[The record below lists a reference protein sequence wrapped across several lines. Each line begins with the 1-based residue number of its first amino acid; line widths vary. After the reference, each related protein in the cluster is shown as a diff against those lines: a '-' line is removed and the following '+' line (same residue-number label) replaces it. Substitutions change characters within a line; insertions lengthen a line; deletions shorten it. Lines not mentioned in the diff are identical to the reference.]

1 MPQDMKIKISEFED
15 DNEFAPSSDHR
26 LVLDVDGFA
35 GPIDVLLT
43 LAREQKV
50 DLTQIS
56 ILELADQYLAWV
68 VKLRQANLELAAD
81 YLVMAAWLAY
91 LKSLLLLPTSTDDEE
106 PTGEEMAAALQFQLL
121 RLESMQ
127 QAGEKLL
134 GRDQLGQDFFPRGN
148 PEKFGYNLN
157 SAFEASIYDLLKAY
171 GEHTHRSNVRTLRIE
186 LSDLYSTD
194 DGLKWLTKML
204 GSMPDWTSL
213 LQFLPAEIKG
223 DLVSRSMV
231 ASALS
236 AALQLTKQGELKIR
250 QTETFGTVY
259 VRVARNASE
268 FGGDKSIHPVEIK

>member
-1 MPQDMKIKISEFED
+1 METKISEFED

-56 ILELADQYLAWV
+56 ILELADQYLVWV
-68 VKLRQANLELAAD
+68 AKLRQANLELAAD

-91 LKSLLLLPTSTDDEE
+91 LKSILLLPTSTDDEE

-134 GRDQLGQDFFPRGN
+134 ARDQLGQDFFPRGN

-157 SAFEASIYDLLKAY
+157 GAFEVSIYDLLKAY
-171 GEHTHRSNVRTLRIE
+171 GEHTHRSNVRILRIE

-259 VRVARNASE
+259 VRAAQNASE
-268 FGGDKSIHPVEIK
+268 FGRDKSIHSVEIK

>member
-1 MPQDMKIKISEFED
+1 MAEDMETKISEFED

-68 VKLRQANLELAAD
+68 AKLRQANLELAAD

-134 GRDQLGQDFFPRGN
+134 GRDQLGRDFFPRGN

-171 GEHTHRSNVRTLRIE
+171 GEHTHRSNVRILRIE

-259 VRVARNASE
+259 VRAAQNAGE
-268 FGGDKSIHPVEIK
+268 LGRDKSIHSVEIK

>member
-1 MPQDMKIKISEFED
+1 MAEAMETKISEFED

-56 ILELADQYLAWV
+56 ILELADQYLVWV
-68 VKLRQANLELAAD
+68 AKLRQANLELAAD

-91 LKSLLLLPTSTDDEE
+91 LKSILLLPTSTDDEE

-157 SAFEASIYDLLKAY
+157 GAFEASIYDLLKAY
-171 GEHTHRSNVRTLRIE
+171 GEHTHRSNVRILRIE

-259 VRVARNASE
+259 VRAAQNASE
-268 FGGDKSIHPVEIK
+268 FGRDKSIHSVEIK

>member
-1 MPQDMKIKISEFED
+1 MAEDMETKISEFED

-56 ILELADQYLAWV
+56 ILELADQYLVWV
-68 VKLRQANLELAAD
+68 AKLRQANLELAAD

-91 LKSLLLLPTSTDDEE
+91 LKSILLLPTSTDDEE

-134 GRDQLGQDFFPRGN
+134 ARDQLGQDFFPRGN

-157 SAFEASIYDLLKAY
+157 GAFEASIYDLLKAY
-171 GEHTHRSNVRTLRIE
+171 GEHTHRSNVRILRIE

-236 AALQLTKQGELKIR
+236 AALELTKQGELKIR

-259 VRVARNASE
+259 VRAAQNASE
-268 FGGDKSIHPVEIK
+268 FGRDKSIHSVEIK

>member
-1 MPQDMKIKISEFED
+1 MAEDMETKISEFED

-56 ILELADQYLAWV
+56 ILELADQYLVWV
-68 VKLRQANLELAAD
+68 AKLRQANLELAAD

-134 GRDQLGQDFFPRGN
+134 ARDQLGQDFFPRGN

-157 SAFEASIYDLLKAY
+157 GAFEASIYDLLKAY
-171 GEHTHRSNVRTLRIE
+171 GEHTHRSNVRILRIE

-213 LQFLPAEIKG
+213 LQFLPAENKG
-223 DLVSRSMV
+223 DLVSRSML
-231 ASALS
+231 ASALT

-259 VRVARNASE
+259 VRAAQNASE
-268 FGGDKSIHPVEIK
+268 FGRDKSIHSVEIK

>member
-1 MPQDMKIKISEFED
+1 MAEDMETKISEFED

-56 ILELADQYLAWV
+56 ILELADQYLVWV
-68 VKLRQANLELAAD
+68 AKLRQANLELAAD

-134 GRDQLGQDFFPRGN
+134 ARDQLGQDFFPRGN

-157 SAFEASIYDLLKAY
+157 GAFEASIYDLLKAY
-171 GEHTHRSNVRTLRIE
+171 GEHTHRSNVRILRIE

-259 VRVARNASE
+259 VRAVQNASE
-268 FGGDKSIHPVEIK
+268 LGRDKSIHSVEIK

>member
-1 MPQDMKIKISEFED
+1 MAEDMETKISEFED

-56 ILELADQYLAWV
+56 ILELADQYLVWV
-68 VKLRQANLELAAD
+68 AKLRQANLELAAD

-91 LKSLLLLPTSTDDEE
+91 LKSILLLPTSTDDEE

-134 GRDQLGQDFFPRGN
+134 ARDQLGQDFFPRGN

-157 SAFEASIYDLLKAY
+157 GAFEASMYDLLKAY
-171 GEHTHRSNVRTLRIE
+171 GEHTHRSNVRILRIE

-259 VRVARNASE
+259 VRAAQNASE
-268 FGGDKSIHPVEIK
+268 FGRDKSIHSVEIK

>member
-1 MPQDMKIKISEFED
+1 MAEDMETKISEFED

-91 LKSLLLLPTSTDDEE
+91 LKSILLLPTSTDDEE

-134 GRDQLGQDFFPRGN
+134 ARDQLGQDFFPRGN

-171 GEHTHRSNVRTLRIE
+171 GEHTHRSNVRILRIE

-194 DGLKWLTKML
+194 DGLKLLTKML

-259 VRVARNASE
+259 VRAAQNASE
-268 FGGDKSIHPVEIK
+268 FGRDKSIHSVEIK

>member
-1 MPQDMKIKISEFED
+1 MAEDMETKISEFED

-157 SAFEASIYDLLKAY
+157 SAFEVSIYDLLKAY
-171 GEHTHRSNVRTLRIE
+171 GEHTHRSNVRILRIE

-259 VRVARNASE
+259 VRAAQNASE
-268 FGGDKSIHPVEIK
+268 LGRDKSIHSVEIK

>member
-1 MPQDMKIKISEFED
+1 MAEDMETKISEFED
-15 DNEFAPSSDHR
+15 DNEFAPSSDQR

-56 ILELADQYLAWV
+56 ILELADQYLVWV
-68 VKLRQANLELAAD
+68 AKLRQANLELAAD

-171 GEHTHRSNVRTLRIE
+171 GEHTHRSNVRILRIE

-194 DGLKWLTKML
+194 DGLKWLTKKL

-259 VRVARNASE
+259 VRAAQNASE
-268 FGGDKSIHPVEIK
+268 LGRDKSIHSVEIK

>member
-1 MPQDMKIKISEFED
+1 MAEDMKTNISEFED

-68 VKLRQANLELAAD
+68 TKLRQANLELAAD

-148 PEKFGYNLN
+148 PEKFGHSLN

-171 GEHTHRSNVRTLRIE
+171 GEHTHRSNVRILSIE

-194 DGLKWLTKML
+194 DGIKWLTKML

-259 VRVARNASE
+259 VRAAQNLSE
-268 FGGDKSIHPVEIK
+268 FGRDKSIHSVEIK

>member
-1 MPQDMKIKISEFED
+1 MEIKISEFED
-15 DNEFAPSSDHR
+15 DSEFAPSSDHR

-56 ILELADQYLAWV
+56 ILELADQYLVWV
-68 VKLRQANLELAAD
+68 AKLRQANLELAAD

-91 LKSLLLLPTSTDDEE
+91 LKSILLLPTSTDDEE

-134 GRDQLGQDFFPRGN
+134 ARDQLGQDFFPRGN

-157 SAFEASIYDLLKAY
+157 GAFEASIYDLLKAY
-171 GEHTHRSNVRTLRIE
+171 GEHTHRSNVRILRIE

-259 VRVARNASE
+259 VRAAQNASE
-268 FGGDKSIHPVEIK
+268 FGRDKSIHSVEIK

>member
-1 MPQDMKIKISEFED
+1 METKISEFED

-56 ILELADQYLAWV
+56 ILELADQYLVWV
-68 VKLRQANLELAAD
+68 AKLRQANLELAAD

-91 LKSLLLLPTSTDDEE
+91 LKSILLLPTSTDDEE

-134 GRDQLGQDFFPRGN
+134 ARDQLGQDFFPRGN

-157 SAFEASIYDLLKAY
+157 GAFEASIYDLLKAY
-171 GEHTHRSNVRTLRIE
+171 GEHTHRSNVRILRIE

-259 VRVARNASE
+259 VRAAQNASE
-268 FGGDKSIHPVEIK
+268 FGRDKSIHSVEIK

>member
-1 MPQDMKIKISEFED
+1 MAEDMETKISEFED
-15 DNEFAPSSDHR
+15 DNEFAPSSDQR

-68 VKLRQANLELAAD
+68 AKLRQANLELAAD

-91 LKSLLLLPTSTDDEE
+91 LKSILLLPTSTDDEE

-157 SAFEASIYDLLKAY
+157 GAFEASIYDLLKAY
-171 GEHTHRSNVRTLRIE
+171 GEHTHRSNVRILRIE

-204 GSMPDWTSL
+204 GSMPNWTSL

-259 VRVARNASE
+259 VRAAQNASE
-268 FGGDKSIHPVEIK
+268 FGRDKSIHSVEIK

>member
-1 MPQDMKIKISEFED
+1 MAEDMETKISEFED

-56 ILELADQYLAWV
+56 ILELADQYLVWV
-68 VKLRQANLELAAD
+68 AKLRQANLELAAD

-91 LKSLLLLPTSTDDEE
+91 LKSILLLPTSTNDEE

-157 SAFEASIYDLLKAY
+157 SAFEVSIYDLLKAY
-171 GEHTHRSNVRTLRIE
+171 GEHTHRSNVRILRIE

-223 DLVSRSMV
+223 DLVNRSMV

-259 VRVARNASE
+259 VRAAQNASE
-268 FGGDKSIHPVEIK
+268 FGRDKSIHSVEIK

>member
-1 MPQDMKIKISEFED
+1 MAEDMETKISEFED

-56 ILELADQYLAWV
+56 ILELADQYLVWV
-68 VKLRQANLELAAD
+68 AKLRQANLELAAD

-171 GEHTHRSNVRTLRIE
+171 GEHTHRSNVRILRIE
-186 LSDLYSTD
+186 LSDLYSTG

-223 DLVSRSMV
+223 DLVRCSMV
-231 ASALS
+231 SSALS
-236 AALQLTKQGELKIR
+236 AALQLSKQGELKIR
-250 QTETFGTVY
+250 QTETFGAVY
-259 VRVARNASE
+259 VRAAQNASE
-268 FGGDKSIHPVEIK
+268 FGRDKSIHSVEIK

>member
-1 MPQDMKIKISEFED
+1 MAEDMETKISEFED

-56 ILELADQYLAWV
+56 ILELADQYLVWV
-68 VKLRQANLELAAD
+68 AKLRQANLELAAD

-91 LKSLLLLPTSTDDEE
+91 LKSILLLPTSTDDEE

-134 GRDQLGQDFFPRGN
+134 ARDQLGQDFFPRGN

-157 SAFEASIYDLLKAY
+157 GAFEASIYDLLKAY
-171 GEHTHRSNVRTLRIE
+171 GEHTHRSNVRILRIE

-259 VRVARNASE
+259 VRAAQNASE
-268 FGGDKSIHPVEIK
+268 LRRDKSIHSVEIK

>member
-1 MPQDMKIKISEFED
+1 MAEDMETKISEFED

-56 ILELADQYLAWV
+56 ILELADQYLVWV
-68 VKLRQANLELAAD
+68 AKLRQANLELAAD

-91 LKSLLLLPTSTDDEE
+91 LKSILLLPTSTDDEE

-134 GRDQLGQDFFPRGN
+134 ARDQLGQDFFPRGN

-157 SAFEASIYDLLKAY
+157 GAFEASIYDLLKAY
-171 GEHTHRSNVRTLRIE
+171 GEHTHRSNVRILRIE

-259 VRVARNASE
+259 VRAAQNASE
-268 FGGDKSIHPVEIK
+268 FGRDKSIHSVEIK

>member
-1 MPQDMKIKISEFED
+1 METKISEFED

-56 ILELADQYLAWV
+56 ILELADQYLVWV
-68 VKLRQANLELAAD
+68 AKLRQANLELAAD

-91 LKSLLLLPTSTDDEE
+91 LKSILLLPTSTDDEE

-134 GRDQLGQDFFPRGN
+134 ARDQLGQDFFPRGN

-157 SAFEASIYDLLKAY
+157 GAFEASIYDLLKAY
-171 GEHTHRSNVRTLRIE
+171 GEHTHRSNVRILRIE

-213 LQFLPAEIKG
+213 LQFLPAEIKR

-259 VRVARNASE
+259 VRAAQNASE
-268 FGGDKSIHPVEIK
+268 FERDKSIHSVEIK

>member
-1 MPQDMKIKISEFED
+1 MAEDMKTNISEFED
-15 DNEFAPSSDHR
+15 DSEFSPSSDHR

-68 VKLRQANLELAAD
+68 TKLRQANLELAAD

-148 PEKFGYNLN
+148 PEKFGHSLN

-171 GEHTHRSNVRTLRIE
+171 GEHTHRSNVRILSIE

-194 DGLKWLTKML
+194 DGIKWLTKML

-259 VRVARNASE
+259 VRAAQNLSE
-268 FGGDKSIHPVEIK
+268 FGRDKSIHSVEIK

>member
-1 MPQDMKIKISEFED
+1 MAEDMETKISEFED

-56 ILELADQYLAWV
+56 ILELADQYLVWV
-68 VKLRQANLELAAD
+68 AKLRQANLELAAD

-171 GEHTHRSNVRTLRIE
+171 GEHTYRSNVRILRIE

-223 DLVSRSMV
+223 DLVSRSML

-259 VRVARNASE
+259 VRAAQNASE
-268 FGGDKSIHPVEIK
+268 FGKDKSIHSVEIK

>member
-1 MPQDMKIKISEFED
+1 MAEDMETKISEFED
-15 DNEFAPSSDHR
+15 DNEFAPSSDQR
-26 LVLDVDGFA
+26 LILDVDGFA

-56 ILELADQYLAWV
+56 ILELADQYLVWV
-68 VKLRQANLELAAD
+68 AKLRQANLELAAD

-134 GRDQLGQDFFPRGN
+134 ARDQLGQDFFPRGN

-157 SAFEASIYDLLKAY
+157 GAFEVSIYDLLKAY
-171 GEHTHRSNVRTLRIE
+171 GEHTYLSNVRILRIE

-213 LQFLPAEIKG
+213 LQFLPAEIKR

-250 QTETFGTVY
+250 QTEPFGTVY
-259 VRVARNASE
+259 VRAAQNASE
-268 FGGDKSIHPVEIK
+268 LGRDKSIHSVEIK

>member
-1 MPQDMKIKISEFED
+1 MAEDMETKISEFED

-56 ILELADQYLAWV
+56 ILELADQYLVWV
-68 VKLRQANLELAAD
+68 AKLRQANLELAAD

-91 LKSLLLLPTSTDDEE
+91 LKSILLLPTSTDDEE

-134 GRDQLGQDFFPRGN
+134 ARDQLGQDFFPRGN

-157 SAFEASIYDLLKAY
+157 GAFEASIYDLLKAY
-171 GEHTHRSNVRTLRIE
+171 GEHTHRSNVRILRIE

-236 AALQLTKQGELKIR
+236 AALELTKQGELKIR
-250 QTETFGTVY
+250 QTETFGTIY
-259 VRVARNASE
+259 VRAAQIASE
-268 FGGDKSIHPVEIK
+268 FGRDKSIHSVEIK

>member
-1 MPQDMKIKISEFED
+1 MAEDMETKISEFED
-15 DNEFAPSSDHR
+15 DNEFAPSSDQR

-68 VKLRQANLELAAD
+68 AKLRQANLELAAD

-171 GEHTHRSNVRTLRIE
+171 GEHTHRSNVRILRVE

-259 VRVARNASE
+259 VRAAQNASE
-268 FGGDKSIHPVEIK
+268 FGSDKSIHPVEIK

>member
-1 MPQDMKIKISEFED
+1 MAEDMETKISEFED

-56 ILELADQYLAWV
+56 ILELADQYLVWV
-68 VKLRQANLELAAD
+68 AKLRQANLELAAD

-157 SAFEASIYDLLKAY
+157 GAFEASIYDLLKAY
-171 GEHTHRSNVRTLRIE
+171 GEHTHRSNVRILRIE

-259 VRVARNASE
+259 VRAAQNASE
-268 FGGDKSIHPVEIK
+268 LGRDKSIHSVEIK

>member
-1 MPQDMKIKISEFED
+1 
-15 DNEFAPSSDHR
+15 
-26 LVLDVDGFA
+26 
-35 GPIDVLLT
+35 
-43 LAREQKV
+43 
-50 DLTQIS
+50 
-56 ILELADQYLAWV
+56 
-68 VKLRQANLELAAD
+68 VKLRQANLVLAAD

-91 LKSLLLLPTSTDDEE
+91 LKSLLLLPTPTDDEE

-171 GEHTHRSNVRTLRIE
+171 GEHTHRSNVRILRIE

-204 GSMPDWTSL
+204 GSMPNWTSL

-259 VRVARNASE
+259 VRAAQNASE
-268 FGGDKSIHPVEIK
+268 LGRDKSIHSVEIK

>member
-1 MPQDMKIKISEFED
+1 MVQDVEVKISEFED
-15 DNEFAPSSDHR
+15 DTDIPISVDEP

-35 GPIDVLLT
+35 GPIDALLS

-56 ILELADQYLAWV
+56 ILELADQYLIWV
-68 VKLRQANLELAAD
+68 AKLRRANLELAAD

-91 LKSLLLLPTSTDDEE
+91 LKSLLLLPNSVDDEE

-134 GRDQLGQDFFPRGN
+134 DRKQLGRDFFSRGN

-157 SAFEASIYDLLKAY
+157 KAFEVSIYDLLKAY
-171 GEHTHRSNVRTLRIE
+171 GEHTHRSNISLLRVE
-186 LSDLYSTD
+186 VSELYSSD
-194 DGLKWLTKML
+194 DGIKWLTKML

-213 LQFLPAEIKG
+213 LRFLPSEIKG
-223 DLVSRSMV
+223 DLVSRSML

-236 AALQLTKQGELKIR
+236 AALQLTKQGKLKIR
-250 QTETFGTVY
+250 QTENFGMVY
-259 VRVARNASE
+259 VRAE
-268 FGGDKSIHPVEIK
+268 

>member
-1 MPQDMKIKISEFED
+1 MAEDMETKISEFED

-56 ILELADQYLAWV
+56 ILELADQYLVWV
-68 VKLRQANLELAAD
+68 AKLRQANLELAAD

-91 LKSLLLLPTSTDDEE
+91 LKSILLLPTSTDDEE

-127 QAGEKLL
+127 EAGEKLL
-134 GRDQLGQDFFPRGN
+134 ARDQLGQDFFPRGN

-157 SAFEASIYDLLKAY
+157 GAFEASIYDLLKAY
-171 GEHTHRSNVRTLRIE
+171 GEHTHRSNVRILRIE

-250 QTETFGTVY
+250 QTETFGTIY
-259 VRVARNASE
+259 VRAAQNASE
-268 FGGDKSIHPVEIK
+268 FGRDKSIHSVEIK

>member
-1 MPQDMKIKISEFED
+1 MAEDMETKISEFED

-91 LKSLLLLPTSTDDEE
+91 LKSLLLLPTSADDEE

-157 SAFEASIYDLLKAY
+157 SAFEVSIYDLLKAY
-171 GEHTHRSNVRTLRIE
+171 GEHTHRSNVRILRIE

-223 DLVSRSMV
+223 DLVSRSML

-259 VRVARNASE
+259 VRAAQNASE
-268 FGGDKSIHPVEIK
+268 FGRDKSIHSVEIK

>member
-1 MPQDMKIKISEFED
+1 METKISEFED

-56 ILELADQYLAWV
+56 ILELADQYLVWV
-68 VKLRQANLELAAD
+68 AKLRQANLELAAD

-91 LKSLLLLPTSTDDEE
+91 LKSILLLPTSTDDEE

-134 GRDQLGQDFFPRGN
+134 ARDQLGQDFFPRGN

-157 SAFEASIYDLLKAY
+157 GAFEVSIYDLLKAY
-171 GEHTHRSNVRTLRIE
+171 GEHTHRSNVRILRIE

-236 AALQLTKQGELKIR
+236 AALELTKQGELKIR
-250 QTETFGTVY
+250 QTETFGTIY
-259 VRVARNASE
+259 VRAAQNASE
-268 FGGDKSIHPVEIK
+268 FGRDKSIHSVEIK

>member
-1 MPQDMKIKISEFED
+1 MAEDMETKISEFED

-56 ILELADQYLAWV
+56 ILELADQYLVWV
-68 VKLRQANLELAAD
+68 AKLRQANLELAAD

-91 LKSLLLLPTSTDDEE
+91 LKSILLLPTSTDDEE

-157 SAFEASIYDLLKAY
+157 GAFEASIYDLLKAY
-171 GEHTHRSNVRTLRIE
+171 GEHTHRSNVRILRIE

-236 AALQLTKQGELKIR
+236 AALELTKQGELKIR
-250 QTETFGTVY
+250 QTETFGTIY
-259 VRVARNASE
+259 VRAAQIASE
-268 FGGDKSIHPVEIK
+268 FGRDKSIHSVEIK

>member
-1 MPQDMKIKISEFED
+1 METKISEFED

-56 ILELADQYLAWV
+56 ILELADQYLVWV
-68 VKLRQANLELAAD
+68 AKLRQANLELAAD

-91 LKSLLLLPTSTDDEE
+91 LKSILLLPTSTDDEE

-134 GRDQLGQDFFPRGN
+134 ARDQLGQDFFPRGN

-157 SAFEASIYDLLKAY
+157 GAFEVSIYDLLKAY
-171 GEHTHRSNVRTLRIE
+171 GEHTHRSNVRILRIE

-259 VRVARNASE
+259 VRAAQNASE
-268 FGGDKSIHPVEIK
+268 LRRDKSIHSVEIK

>member
-1 MPQDMKIKISEFED
+1 MPQDIKIKVSEFED
-15 DNEFAPSSDHR
+15 DNEFAPSSNHR

-134 GRDQLGQDFFPRGN
+134 GRDQLGRDFFSRGS

-171 GEHTHRSNVRTLRIE
+171 GEHTHRSNVRILRIE

-259 VRVARNASE
+259 VRAAQNASE
-268 FGGDKSIHPVEIK
+268 FGDEQSIHPVEIK

>member
-1 MPQDMKIKISEFED
+1 MAEAMETKISEFED
-15 DNEFAPSSDHR
+15 DSEFAPSSDHR

-56 ILELADQYLAWV
+56 ILELADQYLVWV
-68 VKLRQANLELAAD
+68 AKLRQANLELAAD

-91 LKSLLLLPTSTDDEE
+91 LKSILLLPTSTDDEE

-134 GRDQLGQDFFPRGN
+134 ARDQLGQDFFPRGN

-157 SAFEASIYDLLKAY
+157 GAFEVSIYDLLKAY
-171 GEHTHRSNVRTLRIE
+171 GEHTHRSNVRILRIE

-259 VRVARNASE
+259 VRAAQNASE
-268 FGGDKSIHPVEIK
+268 LGRDKSIHSVEIK

>member
-1 MPQDMKIKISEFED
+1 MAEDMETKISEFED

-56 ILELADQYLAWV
+56 ILELADQYLVWV
-68 VKLRQANLELAAD
+68 AKLRQANLELAAD

-91 LKSLLLLPTSTDDEE
+91 LKSILLLPTSTDDEE

-134 GRDQLGQDFFPRGN
+134 ARDQLGQDFFPRGN

-157 SAFEASIYDLLKAY
+157 GAFEASIYDLLKAY
-171 GEHTHRSNVRTLRIE
+171 GEHTHRSNVRILRIE

-223 DLVSRSMV
+223 DLVSRSML

-259 VRVARNASE
+259 VRAAQNASE
-268 FGGDKSIHPVEIK
+268 FGRDKSIHSVEIK

>member
-1 MPQDMKIKISEFED
+1 MAEDMETKISEFED

-56 ILELADQYLAWV
+56 ILELADQYLVWV
-68 VKLRQANLELAAD
+68 AKLRQANLELAAD

-91 LKSLLLLPTSTDDEE
+91 LKSILLLPTSTDDEE

-134 GRDQLGQDFFPRGN
+134 ARDQLGQDFFPRGN

-157 SAFEASIYDLLKAY
+157 GAFEASIYDLLKAY
-171 GEHTHRSNVRTLRIE
+171 GEHTHRSNVRILRIE

-236 AALQLTKQGELKIR
+236 AALELTKQGELKIR
-250 QTETFGTVY
+250 QTETFGTIY
-259 VRVARNASE
+259 VRAAQNASE
-268 FGGDKSIHPVEIK
+268 FGRDKSIHSVEIK